1 MDSEQA
7 EAFISDIGTPTA
19 VILFE
24 ANDAILQ
31 ERLKSRYIFDLN
43 NHFFQYF
50 WQQDNTL
57 AALTDLYKIS
67 RPGILNL
74 GLFQT

>member
-43 NHFFQYF
+43 NHSFFQYF

-57 AALTDLYKIS
+57 AALTKKIS